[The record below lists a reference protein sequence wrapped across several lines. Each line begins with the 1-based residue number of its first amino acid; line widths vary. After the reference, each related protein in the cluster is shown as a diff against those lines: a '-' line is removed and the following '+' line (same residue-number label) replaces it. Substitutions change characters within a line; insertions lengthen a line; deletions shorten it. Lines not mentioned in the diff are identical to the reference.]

1 MAGFIHCPIDGE
13 EVWSLSLF
21 NDESNLLE
29 SSPMVNDFSHI
40 FKIKI
45 SKLLQGIALEGLL
58 ICFMLL
64 VVVKEP

>member
-1 MAGFIHCPIDGE
+1 
-13 EVWSLSLF
+13 
-21 NDESNLLE
+21 
-29 SSPMVNDFSHI
+29 MVNDFSHI